1 VQCSIELAE
10 PISNII
16 NQSLST
22 GRLPAQ
28 WLSSLVTPV
37 PKVPRP
43 KSFNDFRPISV
54 TPILCRLTEKLI
66 VRRWLRPALKPHNI
80 CDQFAFRPTG
90 STTVALTFCFHHVT
104 RLLENNQFVRCFLI
118 DFRKAFDT
126 VNHAALI
133 DKLKR
138 LKLPGHI
145 LNWII
150 NFLTDRTQQ
159 VKIGDKKSD
168 ICSITRSI
176 VQGSGLGPTLYIV
189 MESDLHPMS
198 NFINLLFKF
207 ADDTNLIVPQ
217 ITDISARAEINN
229 IRSWAFENKMEI
241 NWDKTKELVF
251 RRPNI
256 RQALLPDSMF
266 NIEQVQEAR
275 LLGVEI
281 SGKFNFTSHVN
292 YVLTVCAQRC
302 YILKVLRQQ
311 GLPLH
316 QLHIVY
322 CALIVNIIN
331 YALPAWSGFLTA
343 GLINRLNAML
353 KKCHSRGF
361 SEHLDTVQKIMEQ
374 ADNKLFRSLQNPGHC
389 AHYLLPPLK
398 PLVRAR
404 RRRLHNYELPVCKL
418 NLHKNSFICRHL
430 YKNCMTK

>member
-1 VQCSIELAE
+1 
-10 PISNII
+10 
-16 NQSLST
+16 
-22 GRLPAQ
+22 
-28 WLSSLVTPV
+28 
-37 PKVPRP
+37 VPRP

-159 VKIGDKKSD
+159 VKIGDNISD
-168 ICSITRSI
+168 FSSITRSI

-207 ADDTNLIVPQ
+207 ADDTNLFRQ
-217 ITDISARAEINN
+217 EQKLTTSDLGHS
-229 IRSWAFENKMEI
+229 
-241 NWDKTKELVF
+241 KTKWKLTGTK
-251 RRPNI
+251 RK
-256 RQALLPDSMF
+256 SWS
-266 NIEQVQEAR
+266 
-275 LLGVEI
+275 
-281 SGKFNFTSHVN
+281 SGGLTSDKL
-292 YVLTVCAQRC
+292 Y
-302 YILKVLRQQ
+302 Y
-311 GLPLH
+311 
-316 QLHIVY
+316 
-322 CALIVNIIN
+322 LIQ
-331 YALPAWSGFLTA
+331 Y
-343 GLINRLNAML
+343 LI
-353 KKCHSRGF
+353 
-361 SEHLDTVQKIMEQ
+361 
-374 ADNKLFRSLQNPGHC
+374 
-389 AHYLLPPLK
+389 
-398 PLVRAR
+398 
-404 RRRLHNYELPVCKL
+404 
-418 NLHKNSFICRHL
+418 
-430 YKNCMTK
+430 

>member
-1 VQCSIELAE
+1 
-10 PISNII
+10 
-16 NQSLST
+16 
-22 GRLPAQ
+22 
-28 WLSSLVTPV
+28 
-37 PKVPRP
+37 
-43 KSFNDFRPISV
+43 
-54 TPILCRLTEKLI
+54 
-66 VRRWLRPALKPHNI
+66 
-80 CDQFAFRPTG
+80 
-90 STTVALTFCFHHVT
+90 
-104 RLLENNQFVRCFLI
+104 
-118 DFRKAFDT
+118 
-126 VNHAALI
+126 
-133 DKLKR
+133 
-138 LKLPGHI
+138 
-145 LNWII
+145 
-150 NFLTDRTQQ
+150 
-159 VKIGDKKSD
+159 
-168 ICSITRSI
+168 
-176 VQGSGLGPTLYIV
+176 

-256 RQALLPDSMF
+256 RQALLPDSML